1 MCMFYLSLVLNTL
14 CSCRDVTNFFL
25 GGCTMQHMQH
35 TNWEVIILLADMDS
49 RTVGFASYLL
59 VFSLAQSLLLSFHH
73 TRQSLCRSQSSFEVA
88 EKSDR
93 EQTLAV

>member
-1 MCMFYLSLVLNTL
+1 
-14 CSCRDVTNFFL
+14 
-25 GGCTMQHMQH
+25 MQHMQH

-49 RTVGFASYLL
+49 RPVGFEQLPFS
-59 VFSLAQSLLLSFHH
+59 VFSRTKFFTFLHH
-73 TRQSLCRSQSSFEVA
+73 TRQSLCRSQSSFEMA

>member
-1 MCMFYLSLVLNTL
+1 VY
-14 CSCRDVTNFFL
+14 DAAYAAYKL
-25 GGCTMQHMQH
+25 GSYYFAG
-35 TNWEVIILLADMDS
+35 DMDS
-49 RTVGFASYLL
+49 RKVGFARYLL
-59 VFSLAQSLLLSFHH
+59 VSSLAQSLLLSFHH

>member
-1 MCMFYLSLVLNTL
+1 MFYLSLTLNTL
-14 CSCRDVTNFFL
+14 CSFRDETNFFG

-49 RTVGFASYLL
+49 RKVGFARYLL
-59 VFSLAQSLLLSFHH
+59 VSSLAQSLLLSFHH
-73 TRQSLCRSQSSFEVA
+73 KLQSLCRSQSSFEVA

>member
-1 MCMFYLSLVLNTL
+1 MFYLSLTLNTL
-14 CSCRDVTNFFL
+14 CSFRDETNFVW
-25 GGCTMQHMQH
+25 GGCTMQ

-49 RTVGFASYLL
+49 RKVGFARYLL
-59 VFSLAQSLLLSFHH
+59 VSSLAQSLLLSFHH